1 MNVTLHLKSATDVYA
16 HNKGGAHA
24 VIIDFGVSE
33 IEIIV
38 ENGTQAAYLAWIL
51 KSFADPDSFEPD
63 VTRAEDLITGLV
75 REQDSS
81 AANSP

>member
-1 MNVTLHLKSATDVYA
+1 MNVTLHLKSATDVYS
-16 HNKGGAHA
+16 HSNGGAHA

-38 ENGTQAAYLAWIL
+38 GTWEQARYLGWIL
-51 KSFADPDSFEPD
+51 KSIVDPESPEPD
-63 VTRAEDLITGLV
+63 VTRDENLITSLV
-75 REQDSS
+75 TEQDSS

>member
-1 MNVTLHLKSATDVYA
+1 MNVSLYLKSATDVYS
-16 HNKGGAHA
+16 HSNGGAHA

-38 ENGTQAAYLAWIL
+38 GTWEQASDLTRII
-51 KSFADPDSFEPD
+51 KSIVDRDSFEPD
-63 VTRAEDLITGLV
+63 VTRAENLITSLV
-75 REQDSS
+75 TEQDSS